1 MSMQD
6 RCAGDVGDFFK
17 LGLLR
22 WLVSPCPDTQ
32 AHRLGVVW
40 YRMPDEYHS
49 LDGTSIDYLDPTSAV
64 GQNLRPLD
72 PDLYDRLRRMVETGK
87 RSISALV
94 SGGALPAGS
103 VSYEQVLTLAGRA
116 PRDPAVRA
124 ERRQRWFD
132 EAVDAL
138 DPCSL
143 VFVDPDNGLQRDDAA
158 TCRSRSEKNAC
169 LSEVGR
175 FLERG
180 QSVVAHHH
188 ADRPECVAD
197 QAMSRMAEIR
207 DQLGV
212 DPLAAVQAARGTTRL
227 YIVIPDDRHRSGLE
241 ARLRSLQLSPWGS
254 ELRLH
259 RWSIPLTV

>member
-1 MSMQD
+1 MQD
-6 RCAGDVGDFFK
+6 RWAGDVGDFFK

-22 WLVSPCPDTQ
+22 WLVSPSPDTQ
-32 AHRLGVVW
+32 RHRLGVVW

-49 LDGTSIDYLDPTSAV
+49 PDGTSIDYLDPTSPV
-64 GQNLRPLD
+64 GRDLRPLD
-72 PDLYDRLRRMVETGK
+72 PDLYDRLRHMVETGK
-87 RSISALV
+87 RSISALAT
-94 SGGALPAGS
+94 GGALPAGS
-103 VSYEQVLTLAGRA
+103 VSYEHPLTLAGVA
-116 PRDPAVRA
+116 SRDPALRT
-124 ERRQRWFD
+124 ERRHRWFD

-138 DPCSL
+138 DQCSL
-143 VFVDPDNGLQRDDAA
+143 VFVDPDNGLQSDDASNR
-158 TCRSRSEKNAC
+158 RSRSEKHAS
-169 LSEVGR
+169 LSEIGR

-188 ADRPECVAD
+188 ADRPDCVAE
-197 QAMSRMAEIR
+197 QAMSLMAEIR

-212 DPLAAVQAARGTTRL
+212 DALASVQAARGTNRL

-259 RWSIPLTV
+259 RRSIPLSV